1 MPATGI
7 LQDAINATKTAL
19 TGLGLKVIDDPRTA
33 RPYCV
38 MVELPTLDAFT
49 SNVGDITITIKVL
62 GIPPA
67 NKTAAEYLLTTVDQI
82 MNSNIAV
89 TEARPSTADYG
100 GGQFP
105 TYDIT
110 SRIAVRRN

>member
-7 LQDAINATKTAL
+7 LQNAITATKTAL
-19 TGLGLKVIDDPRTA
+19 LALNLQVIDDPRQA

-38 MVELPTLDAFT
+38 MIELPELNAFT

-67 NKTAAEYLLTTVDQI
+67 NKTAAEYLLTTVDAI
-82 MNSNIAV
+82 MNSPIAV
-89 TEARPSTADYG
+89 TDARPSSADYG

-110 SRIAVRRN
+110 SRIAVRRT

>member
-1 MPATGI
+1 MAATGI
-7 LQDAINATKTAL
+7 LQDALTATVNALNAL
-19 TGLGLKVIDDPRTA
+19 NLKVVDDPRNA
-33 RPYCV
+33 RPYSV

-49 SNVGDITITIKVL
+49 SNVGDITITIRVL

-67 NKTAAEYLLTTVDQI
+67 NKTAAEYLLTTVDKI
-82 MNSNIAV
+82 MNSPIAV

-100 GGQFP
+100 GQTLP

>member
-1 MPATGI
+1 MAATGI
-7 LQDAINATKTAL
+7 LQDAITATKTAL
-19 TGLGLKVIDDPRTA
+19 TALGLQVIDDPRNA

-49 SNVGDITITIKVL
+49 SNVGDITITIRVL

-67 NKTAAEYLLTTVDQI
+67 NKTAAEYLLTTVDAI
-82 MNSNIAV
+82 MNSPIAI
-89 TEARPSTADYG
+89 TDARPSTADYG